1 MNIQIYTQLFILILF
16 VLVFVLGVVLNNY
29 YIANKLL
36 YEQLNNQNLLL
47 RKFFRESKDETMQ
60 QLYNK
65 FINIDNEVITW
76 NINKD

>member
-29 YIANKLL
+29 YIANNLL